1 MELQHKQRRASQL
14 TERRTYPEWRFNEN
28 IITIGMRGERDSS
41 MLGEEA
47 SLKENIDLLKDIITE
62 QRKLIRECV
71 DNPDVP
77 QMIALY
83 KEVEA
88 YFYGNP
94 GKRDGLR
101 DWEGLDGVTF
111 MLCEDNFGN
120 MRTLPT
126 EELRARKG
134 GWGMYYHFDYHGGPI
149 SYGMG
154 QQFLPAESVG
164 PDDGSL

>member
-1 MELQHKQRRASQL
+1 MRGEQSPYGNEWNYSTNREGLLNYWRDGLIR
-14 TERRTYPEWRFNEN
+14 EWRYEN

-83 KEVEA
+83 KEVEHI
-88 YFYGNP
+88 
-94 GKRDGLR
+94 
-101 DWEGLDGVTF
+101 F
-111 MLCEDNFGN
+111 MEIPEKETD
-120 MRTLPT
+120 
-126 EELRARKG
+126 
-134 GWGMYYHFDYHGGPI
+134 
-149 SYGMG
+149 
-154 QQFLPAESVG
+154 
-164 PDDGSL
+164 

>member
-14 TERRTYPEWRFNEN
+14 LERRTYPGGGYEN
-28 IITIGMRGERDSS
+28 IITIGMRGER
-41 MLGEEA
+41 LFHAGEEA

-88 YFYGNP
+88 YFMEIP
-94 GKRDGLR
+94 EKETD
-101 DWEGLDGVTF
+101 
-111 MLCEDNFGN
+111 
-120 MRTLPT
+120 
-126 EELRARKG
+126 
-134 GWGMYYHFDYHGGPI
+134 
-149 SYGMG
+149 
-154 QQFLPAESVG
+154 
-164 PDDGSL
+164 